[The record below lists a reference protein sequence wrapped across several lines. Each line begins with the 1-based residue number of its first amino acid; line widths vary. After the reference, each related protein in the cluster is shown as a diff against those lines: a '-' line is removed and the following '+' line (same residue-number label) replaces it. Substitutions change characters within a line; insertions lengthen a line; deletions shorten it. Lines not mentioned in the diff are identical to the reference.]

1 MNHFF
6 LTVTFCYARKTLR
19 VGAVGNVKTVKNVI
33 SLARAVI
40 RHTTSTFLAGEDG
53 KFKIRPLSV
62 FN

>member
-6 LTVTFCYARKTLR
+6 LTATFCYARKTLR

-53 KFKIRPLSV
+53 KFE
-62 FN
+62 N